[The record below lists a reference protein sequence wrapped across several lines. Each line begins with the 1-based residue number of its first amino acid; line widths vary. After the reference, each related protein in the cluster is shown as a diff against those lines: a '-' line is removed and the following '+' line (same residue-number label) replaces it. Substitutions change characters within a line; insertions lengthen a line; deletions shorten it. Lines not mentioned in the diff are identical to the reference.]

1 MKNID
6 IIKNANIN
14 LLGIILSE
22 ISHPFP
28 KPEYNYCELC
38 KDKKCLLNGCDIEH
52 KKKIIIK
59 WLKKEIKKWKLK
71 I

>member
-14 LLGIILSE
+14 LLATILSE
-22 ISHPFP
+22 ITQPFP
-28 KPEYNYCELC
+28 NNEYNYCRLC
-38 KDKKCLLNGCDIEH
+38 KDKKCKLNGCDIEY

-59 WLKKEIKKWKLK
+59 WLKKEI
-71 I
+71 

>member
-14 LLGIILSE
+14 LLATILSE
-22 ISHPFP
+22 ITQSFP
-28 KPEYNYCELC
+28 KDEYNYCEKC
-38 KDKKCLLNGCDIEH
+38 NDKKCLLTGCDIEH

-59 WLKKEIKKWKLK
+59 WLKKDCEK
-71 I
+71 